1 MTAIAKVRGPRT
13 GPRAG
18 RRYPDVVHG
27 QRTTPSPG
35 RRRVSPAVLFL
46 APSLAILGVFVLWPI
61 LVSFWYSLHDW
72 TIGATEQPW
81 VGLGNYIA
89 LAEDQ
94 KFWNALINTVEIAVV
109 SVAGIV
115 VVGLALALALE
126 RDTVVTRIVRSAF
139 FFPTVVSLTSVGL
152 VWRFLLD
159 PELGMIGGIATA
171 LGMDP
176 VGWLQSPELALPTII
191 FVNIWKNAGFVMII
205 LIAGLK
211 GVPAELYEAARL
223 DGAGSVQLLRS
234 VTLPAI
240 RPTMLF
246 GTLIMTIQSFQLFD
260 LVYVMTGGGPLFST
274 ETLVTLLFR
283 EGFVNFQ
290 TGYASAISWALF
302 LVIVIISA
310 LQLRIFRYN
319 DVD

>member
-1 MTAIAKVRGPRT
+1 MTVLTKVREPLDGSRT
-13 GPRAG
+13 G
-18 RRYPDVVHG
+18 V
-27 QRTTPSPG
+27 PG
-35 RRRVSPAVLFL
+35 AQRRRRRFRLSPALLFL
-46 APSLAILGVFVLWPI
+46 APSFLILGVFVLWPI
-61 LVSFWYSLHDW
+61 VVSFWYSLHEW
-72 TIGATEQPW
+72 TIGADDQPW

-89 LAEDQ
+89 LTQDP
-94 KFWNALINTVEIAVV
+94 KFWGALLHTIEITVI

-115 VVGLALALALE
+115 VLGLALALALA
-126 RDTVVTRIVRSAF
+126 RDGLGTRIIRSAF
-139 FFPTVVSLTSVGL
+139 FFPTVVSLTSIGL

-159 PELGMIGGIATA
+159 PELGLVGAITSSLGLGNIGF
-171 LGMDP
+171 
-176 VGWLQSPELALPTII
+176 LQSPELALPTII

-211 GVPAELYEAARL
+211 GVPAERYEAARL
-223 DGAGSVQLLRS
+223 DGAGSWALLRYI
-234 VTLPAI
+234 TLPAL

-274 ETLVTLLFR
+274 DTLVTMLFR

-290 TGYASAISWALF
+290 TGYAAAISWALF
-302 LVIVIISA
+302 LVIVVISA

>member
-1 MTAIAKVRGPRT
+1 MTVLTKVREPQDGSRT
-13 GPRAG
+13 GIRG
-18 RRYPDVVHG
+18 E
-27 QRTTPSPG
+27 
-35 RRRVSPAVLFL
+35 RRRRRRFRLSPALLFL
-46 APSLAILGVFVLWPI
+46 APSFLILGVFVLWPI
-61 LVSFWYSLHDW
+61 LVSFWYSLHEW
-72 TIGATEQPW
+72 TIGADDQPW

-89 LAEDQ
+89 LTQDP
-94 KFWNALINTVEIAVV
+94 KFWGALLHTVEITVI

-115 VVGLALALALE
+115 VLGLALALALA
-126 RDTVVTRIVRSAF
+126 RDNLGSRIIRSAF
-139 FFPTVVSLTSVGL
+139 FFPTVVSLTSIGL

-159 PELGMIGGIATA
+159 PDLGLVGAITSA
-171 LGMDP
+171 LGLGN
-176 VGWLQSPELALPTII
+176 VGFLQSPQLALPTII

-211 GVPAELYEAARL
+211 GVPAERYEAARL
-223 DGAGSVQLLRS
+223 DGAGSWALLRYI
-234 VTLPAI
+234 TLPAL

-274 ETLVTLLFR
+274 DTLVTMLFR

-290 TGYASAISWALF
+290 TGYAAAISWALF

>member
-1 MTAIAKVRGPRT
+1 MTVLTKVRKPRRGFRIGPSRE
-13 GPRAG
+13 A
-18 RRYPDVVHG
+18 RRL
-27 QRTTPSPG
+27 RF
-35 RRRVSPAVLFL
+35 RLLPALLFL
-46 APSLAILGVFVLWPI
+46 APSFLILGVFVLWPI
-61 LVSFWYSLHDW
+61 LVSLWYSLHEW
-72 TIGATEQPW
+72 TIGAADQPW

-89 LAEDQ
+89 LTQDP
-94 KFWNALINTVEIAVV
+94 KFWGALAHTVEITVV

-115 VVGLALALALE
+115 IVGLALALALARE
-126 RDTVVTRIVRSAF
+126 GLGTRIIRSAF
-139 FFPTVVSLTSVGL
+139 FFPTVVSLTSIGL

-159 PELGMIGGIATA
+159 PEIGLVGAITSA
-171 LGMDP
+171 LGL
-176 VGWLQSPELALPTII
+176 GNIGFLQSPELALPTII

-211 GVPAELYEAARL
+211 GIPAERYEAARL
-223 DGAGSVQLLRS
+223 DGAGARQLLRYI
-234 VTLPAI
+234 TLPAL
-240 RPTMLF
+240 RPTLLF
-246 GTLIMTIQSFQLFD
+246 GTMIMTIQSFQLFD

-274 ETLVTLLFR
+274 DTLVTLLFR

-290 TGYASAISWALF
+290 TGYAAAMSWALF

>member
-1 MTAIAKVRGPRT
+1 MTVLTQVREPKHGSRT
-13 GPRAG
+13 GSGRGSRPR
-18 RRYPDVVHG
+18 RLRL
-27 QRTTPSPG
+27 
-35 RRRVSPAVLFL
+35 SPALLFL
-46 APSLAILGVFVLWPI
+46 APSFLILGVFVLWPI

-89 LAEDQ
+89 LTQDS
-94 KFWNALINTVEIAVV
+94 KFWGALLQTTTITVV
-109 SVAGIV
+109 SVVGIV
-115 VVGLALALALE
+115 AIGLALALALAGE
-126 RDTVVTRIVRSAF
+126 GLGTRMIRSAF
-139 FFPTVVSLTSVGL
+139 FFPTVVSLTSIGL

-159 PELGMIGGIATA
+159 PELGLIGGITSA
-171 LGMDP
+171 LGL
-176 VGWLQSPELALPTII
+176 GKIGFLQSPELALSTII

-211 GVPAELYEAARL
+211 GVPSERYEAARL
-223 DGAGSVQLLRS
+223 DGAGSMQLLRYI
-234 VTLPAI
+234 TLPAL

-283 EGFVNFQ
+283 EGFVNFH
-290 TGYASAISWALF
+290 TGYAAAISWALF

>member
-1 MTAIAKVRGPRT
+1 MTVITKTRESHSGSRVRPT
-13 GPRAG
+13 GT
-18 RRYPDVVHG
+18 VG
-27 QRTTPSPG
+27 QR
-35 RRRVSPAVLFL
+35 RRRRRFQLGPALLFI
-46 APSLAILGVFVLWPI
+46 APSFLILGIFVLWPI

-72 TIGATEQPW
+72 TIGADDQPW
-81 VGLGNYIA
+81 VGFGNYVA
-89 LAEDQ
+89 LAQDPT
-94 KFWNALINTVEIAVV
+94 FWNALVHTTLITVISVV
-109 SVAGIV
+109 GIV
-115 VVGLALALALE
+115 VVGLALAIALAAEGLG
-126 RDTVVTRIVRSAF
+126 TRIIRSAF
-139 FFPTVVSLTSVGL
+139 FFPTVVSLTSIGL

-159 PELGMIGGIATA
+159 PELGLVSGITSAIG
-171 LGMDP
+171 LGKI
-176 VGWLQSPELALPTII
+176 GFLQSPELALPTII

-211 GVPAELYEAARL
+211 SIPSERYEAARL
-223 DGAGSVQLLRS
+223 DGAGSVQLLRYI
-234 VTLPAI
+234 TLPAL

-246 GTLIMTIQSFQLFD
+246 ATLIMTIQSFQLFD

-283 EGFVNFQ
+283 EGFVNFH
-290 TGYASAISWALF
+290 TGYAAAISWALF

>member
-1 MTAIAKVRGPRT
+1 MTVIAKARGPRT
-13 GPRAG
+13 GSRAG
-18 RRYPDVVHG
+18 RPRI
-27 QRTTPSPG
+27 
-35 RRRVSPAVLFL
+35 SPALLFL
-46 APSLAILGVFVLWPI
+46 APSFAILGVFVLWPI

-72 TIGATEQPW
+72 TIGAAEQPW
-81 VGLGNYIA
+81 VGLGNYIS
-89 LAEDQ
+89 LAQDE
-94 KFWNALINTVEIAVV
+94 KFWNALLNTVEITVV
-109 SVAGIV
+109 SVIGIV
-115 VVGLALALALE
+115 LVGLALALALE
-126 RDTVVTRIVRSAF
+126 RDNVATRIVRSAF
-139 FFPTVVSLTSVGL
+139 FFPTVVSLTSIGL

-159 PELGMIGGIATA
+159 PELGLIGGLTTA
-171 LGMDP
+171 LGLDA

-211 GVPAELYEAARL
+211 GVPAERYEAARL
-223 DGAGSVQLLRS
+223 DGAGSVQLLRY

-260 LVYVMTGGGPLFST
+260 LVYVMTGGGPLSST

-283 EGFVNFQ
+283 EGFVNFH
-290 TGYASAISWALF
+290 TGYASAISWTLF
-302 LVIVIISA
+302 LVIVIVSA